1 MGANDTLLIDGILD
15 ERISEKQIDNTPENR
30 GRVFELF
37 AISELLKNYDLTE
50 EQINDGLVDGGD
62 DGGIDGLYYF
72 VNGNYISDKSAVL
85 PKTNA
90 FLEIYVFTCKH
101 HDTYELNPLESVD
114 SSLSELF
121 DFSIKQNELNSKY
134 KKDILNKRELLTYL
148 YRKISPALEKTNI
161 YIEYVSRGVSE
172 SVAENIMRKG
182 EKIKATCNKFF
193 SIDST
198 EVKFIGSRELLVLY
212 RAKRNGIAK
221 LKVKKSF
228 QCGKDFVV
236 LAGLSEYYTFVS
248 DSENKLKRFFF
259 DDNVRDYLGSNRTN
273 LDIMNSLEDS
283 SAVDFWN
290 LNNGITILA
299 SRANLYDDL
308 IEAEGIQI
316 VNGLQTTNTIFNYF
330 SNGGIDNNNRSVLVK
345 IIVSSDPETRKK
357 IIQATNNQ
365 SVIPLY
371 SLHATDKIQK
381 DIEEILRKNDI
392 YYERKEKYYQ
402 NLGVSINDIVTPLYL
417 ASGYTSLIMKLPHR
431 AVLLK
436 SRFMNNPVQYERVFN
451 EKVPLSVWVNIAK
464 VLKKTDSV
472 TPNYKGNIK
481 ISQEKYLRS
490 IRPIV
495 SLIVVA
501 KTIGKMGFGV
511 NDLIQMD
518 FQLITDNLISDVTQN
533 AVKIIDDA
541 GFKSIRN
548 LSSRAKSNLVVKKL
562 AEIYDLPDFN
572 AIEKRK
578 DFVYDDY
585 EIDEEFIEVVK
596 NHLSSQPWP
605 TGIHKEIASKLGC
618 SNAKVSRAIEA
629 LIKSGLFLKQKN
641 GQLDNSN

>member
-1 MGANDTLLIDGILD
+1 MLSTAAKVLREPGI
-15 ERISEKQIDNTPENR
+15 I
-30 GRVFELF
+30 
-37 AISELLKNYDLTE
+37 
-50 EQINDGLVDGGD
+50 
-62 DGGIDGLYYF
+62 
-72 VNGNYISDKSAVL
+72 
-85 PKTNA
+85 
-90 FLEIYVFTCKH
+90 
-101 HDTYELNPLESVD
+101 
-114 SSLSELF
+114 
-121 DFSIKQNELNSKY
+121 
-134 KKDILNKRELLTYL
+134 
-148 YRKISPALEKTNI
+148 
-161 YIEYVSRGVSE
+161 
-172 SVAENIMRKG
+172 
-182 EKIKATCNKFF
+182 
-193 SIDST
+193 
-198 EVKFIGSRELLVLY
+198 
-212 RAKRNGIAK
+212 
-221 LKVKKSF
+221 
-228 QCGKDFVV
+228 
-236 LAGLSEYYTFVS
+236 
-248 DSENKLKRFFF
+248 
-259 DDNVRDYLGSNRTN
+259 
-273 LDIMNSLEDS
+273 
-283 SAVDFWN
+283 
-290 LNNGITILA
+290 
-299 SRANLYDDL
+299 
-308 IEAEGIQI
+308 
-316 VNGLQTTNTIFNYF
+316 
-330 SNGGIDNNNRSVLVK
+330 
-345 IIVSSDPETRKK
+345 
-357 IIQATNNQ
+357 
-365 SVIPLY
+365 
-371 SLHATDKIQK
+371 
-381 DIEEILRKNDI
+381 
-392 YYERKEKYYQ
+392 
-402 NLGVSINDIVTPLYL
+402 
-417 ASGYTSLIMKLPHR
+417 
-431 AVLLK
+431 
-436 SRFMNNPVQYERVFN
+436 RFMNNPVQYERVFN

>member
-308 IEAEGIQI
+308 IEAEGIQ
-316 VNGLQTTNTIFNYF
+316 NGLQTTNTIFNYF

-345 IIVSSDPETRKK
+345 IIVSSDSETRKK

-481 ISQEKYLRS
+481 TSQEKYLRS

-562 AEIYDLPDFN
+562 AEIYDLSDFN

-596 NHLSSQPWP
+596 NHLPSQPWP